1 MRQVSPVLVIPC
13 TPSSA
18 MVDVLGNAFA
28 YVTRC
33 RETVAMMSLDES
45 VCVWRSKACHTGDC
59 AGPTGPARDM
69 PGYALTSAGFQM
81 LILRVSGITKM
92 AMMKHTAGTKIG

>member
-1 MRQVSPVLVIPC
+1 
-13 TPSSA
+13 
-18 MVDVLGNAFA
+18 
-28 YVTRC
+28 
-33 RETVAMMSLDES
+33 MMSLDES

-59 AGPTGPARDM
+59 CGTGRPRTDM

-81 LILRVSGITKM
+81 LILRVSGITKI